1 MKTEVRIIVLVATS
15 VMISFGATVRAA
27 GFFES
32 LRKAFSQQD
41 TVQEERA
48 KKQVTMPRC
57 AKSLGTITIAPP
69 ENQWWRG
76 FNLQSP
82 ESLLKMFIQRSGC
95 FTIVDRGRGY
105 EAALR
110 ERSLSESGQL
120 QAGSEIGKQRIT
132 AAKYILI
139 PDLVSNNQNAGG
151 AGAGAILGIFGN
163 LIVPG
168 LGGAL
173 AGSVRTIDR
182 NATVTLAITDTVTL
196 EQLPMAEGF
205 AEKTDSGFAFGAAG
219 LSSGAFG
226 AAGAGSYSNTEAG
239 QVIANAYLDAYQ
251 KLVLQMGGV
260 APAPVT
266 PEQEAVPSV
275 EQGQT
280 ETQPE
285 NAQPMPEELQEK
297 SEQ

>member
-1 MKTEVRIIVLVATS
+1 MKTSTQIIVLAVSITIGFSATAS
-15 VMISFGATVRAA
+15 AA
-27 GFFES
+27 GFFENLS
-32 LRKAFSQQD
+32 KAFSQQD
-41 TVQEERA
+41 TAKEERD
-48 KKQVTMPRC
+48 KKQATLPRC
-57 AKSLGTITIAPP
+57 AKPLGTITIAPP

-82 ESLLKMFIQRSGC
+82 ESLLKLFVQRSGC

-110 ERSLSESGQL
+110 ERALSEGGEL
-120 QAGSEIGKQRIT
+120 QVGSEIGKQRIT

-139 PDLVSNNQNAGG
+139 PDLVTNNQNAGG
-151 AGAGAILGIFGN
+151 SGLGAILGIFGG
-163 LIVPG
+163 LIHPG
-168 LGGAL
+168 IGAI
-173 AGSVRTIDR
+173 AGSIRTIDR
-182 NATVTLAITDTVTL
+182 SATVTLAITDTVTL

-251 KLVLQMGGV
+251 KLVLQMGGI
-260 APAPVT
+260 APGAKFATDTPVV
-266 PEQEAVPSV
+266 EKQSLEA
-275 EQGQT
+275 Q
-280 ETQPE
+280 
-285 NAQPMPEELQEK
+285 ELQQE
-297 SEQ
+297 ETVQ